1 MKEIKIH
8 IKIHTGL
15 MTNEKVLPITTEK
28 VLSYPYPKYNINY
41 DTNQNYLAVVDTYA
55 NNNVF
60 ICQLSELSYVE
71 VVDEEEELKNAFMD

>member
-1 MKEIKIH
+1 MKKIKIH
-8 IKIHTGL
+8 IKIYTGL
-15 MTNEKVLPITTEK
+15 MTTEKVLPITTEK
-28 VLSYPYPKYNINY
+28 VLSYPYPKHNINY
-41 DTNQNYLAVVDTYA
+41 DTKQNYLAVVDTYA